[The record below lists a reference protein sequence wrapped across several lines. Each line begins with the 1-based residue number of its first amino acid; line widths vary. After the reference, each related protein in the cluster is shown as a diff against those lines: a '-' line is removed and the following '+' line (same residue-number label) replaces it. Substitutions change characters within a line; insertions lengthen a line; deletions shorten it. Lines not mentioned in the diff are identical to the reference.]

1 MIVMKKSSLKLN
13 ELVKS
18 ELELTEQIAIKGG
31 GGPSQGG
38 SGLPSDDA
46 CNCVIVTTS
55 EGRGRTTNEA
65 YNKHG
70 TRPA

>member
-13 ELVKS
+13 ELVNS
-18 ELELTEQIAIKGG
+18 ELELTEQTAIKGG

-38 SGLPSDDA
+38 SGLPGDDI
-46 CNCVIVTTS
+46 CSCVIVTTP

-65 YNKHG
+65 FGHKNE
-70 TRPA
+70 PA